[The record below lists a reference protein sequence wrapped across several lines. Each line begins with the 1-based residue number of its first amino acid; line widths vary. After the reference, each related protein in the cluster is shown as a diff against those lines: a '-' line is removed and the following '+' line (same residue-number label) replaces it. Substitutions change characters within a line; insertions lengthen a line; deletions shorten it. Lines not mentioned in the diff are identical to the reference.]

1 MVELMIILIDND
13 NDDDKIRN
21 LLSILSWQSFLSSAK
36 LSFMFWLKK
45 NMINMVNVEYTV
57 NMIKIMMILM
67 EHISK

>member
-36 LSFMFWLKK
+36 LSFMFWL
-45 NMINMVNVEYTV
+45 NMYVMIIVYMVNMV
-57 NMIKIMMILM
+57 MI
-67 EHISK
+67 HR